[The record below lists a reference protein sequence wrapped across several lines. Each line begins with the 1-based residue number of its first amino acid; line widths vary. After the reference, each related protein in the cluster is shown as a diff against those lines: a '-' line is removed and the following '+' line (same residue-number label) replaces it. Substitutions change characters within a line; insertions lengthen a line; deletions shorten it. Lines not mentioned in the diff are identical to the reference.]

1 MSIMKREER
10 DKKVQQMRAFVE
22 ALNGYPL
29 IDGAWLDDFNSFGEF
44 QFGIP
49 ARASNYDRYRTN
61 KIKAI
66 IRRVIK
72 DKFPDTITINLDIYN
87 APKRSMEKYH
97 YRTGYMFS
105 RDYWM
110 FDGHVTL

>member
-1 MSIMKREER
+1 MKREDI
-10 DKKVQQMRAFVE
+10 DKRTEQMRAFVR
-22 ALNGYPL
+22 ALNDHPM

-49 ARASNYDRYRTN
+49 AKASNYDRYSTT

-87 APKRSMEKYH
+87 APKRLQESYY
-97 YRTGYMFS
+97 YRTCNMFS

-110 FDGHVTL
+110 FDGHVT